1 MIDASLSGDLF
12 LHGFGNQLLIGAGV
26 TLKLAIASLGVGLVL
41 GLLGAS
47 AKLSSFAVLRWIANL
62 YTTLIRG
69 IPELLTVLIIY
80 YGATTVLMSI
90 ASQFGYEEY
99 IEIGPFAAGVT
110 ALGLT
115 FGAYATEVFRGA
127 LMAIPKGQHEAATA
141 LGMGQIRKFYR
152 IILPQVWRIA
162 LPGLGN
168 LFLVLLKD
176 TALVSVVGLDD
187 IMRKA
192 NIAVSSTKEPFLFFA
207 AAAVLYLILTIVSMV
222 LVHYMEKFANRGIK
236 RA

>member
-1 MIDASLSGDLF
+1 MID
-12 LHGFGNQLLIGAGV
+12 LHGFGNQLLQGAV
-26 TLKLAIASLGVGLVL
+26 ITVELAFASLIVGLIL

-47 AKLSSFAVLRWIANL
+47 AKLSSIKALQWIANA
-62 YTTLIRG
+62 YTTIIRG

-80 YGATTVLMSI
+80 FGATSVLMSV
-90 ASQFGYEEY
+90 ASLFGYEEY
-99 IEIGPFAAGVT
+99 IEIGPFVAGVT

-127 LMAIPKGQHEAATA
+127 LQSIPKGQHEAAVA
-141 LGMGQIRKFYR
+141 LGMGNVRKFYR
-152 IILPQVWRIA
+152 IILPQVWRMA

-192 NIAVSSTKEPFLFFA
+192 SIAVSSTKEPFLFYSA
-207 AAAVLYLILTIVSMV
+207 AACMYLILTIISMV
-222 LVHYMEKFANRGIK
+222 AVHYMEKKASRGIK
-236 RA
+236 RT

>member
-1 MIDASLSGDLF
+1 MID
-12 LHGFGNQLLIGAGV
+12 LHGFGDQLLQGAVV
-26 TLKLAIASLGVGLVL
+26 TLELALASLFVGLIL

-47 AKLSSFAVLRWIANL
+47 AKLSSIAVIRWIANG
-62 YTTLIRG
+62 YTTIIRG

-80 YGATTVLMSI
+80 FGATSVLMAI
-90 ASQFGYEEY
+90 AGLFGYDEY
-99 IEIGPFAAGVT
+99 IEVGAFAAGVT

-127 LMAIPKGQHEAATA
+127 LQSIPKGQHEAAIA
-141 LGMGQIRKFYR
+141 LGMGPIRKFYR

-192 NIAVSSTKEPFLFFA
+192 NIAVSSTKQAFLFYLVA
-207 AAAVLYLILTIVSMV
+207 AFMYLALTIISMV
-222 LVHYMEKFANRGIK
+222 FVSFMENRANRGLTSG
-236 RA
+236 

>member
-1 MIDASLSGDLF
+1 MID
-12 LHGFGNQLLIGAGV
+12 LHGFGHQLLQGALV
-26 TLKLAIASLGVGLVL
+26 TIELALASLVVGLVL
-41 GLLGAS
+41 GLLGAA
-47 AKLSSFAVLRWIANL
+47 AKLSSIKPLQWIANI

-80 YGATTVLMSI
+80 FGATTVLMSI
-90 ASQFGYEEY
+90 ASLFGYDEY
-99 IEIGPFAAGVT
+99 IEIGAFAAGVT

-127 LMAIPKGQHEAATA
+127 LQSIPKGQHEAAVA
-141 LGMGQIRKFYR
+141 LGMGTYRKFYR

-176 TALVSVVGLDD
+176 TALVSVVGLED

-192 NIAVSSTKEPFLFFA
+192 NIAVSSTKQAFLFYLVA
-207 AAAVLYLILTIVSMV
+207 AFMYLALTVVSMV
-222 LVHYMEKFANRGIK
+222 VVSYMEKRARRGLS
-236 RA
+236 RG

>member
-1 MIDASLSGDLF
+1 MID
-12 LHGFGNQLLIGAGV
+12 LHGFGDQLLQGAIITV
-26 TLKLAIASLGVGLVL
+26 ELAFASLVVGLIL

-47 AKLSSFAVLRWIANL
+47 AKLSSIKVLQWIANA
-62 YTTLIRG
+62 YTTIIRG

-80 YGATTVLMSI
+80 FGATSVLMSV
-90 ASQFGYEEY
+90 ASLFGYDEY
-99 IEIGPFAAGVT
+99 IEIGAFTAGVT

-127 LMAIPKGQHEAATA
+127 LQSIPKGQHEAATA
-141 LGMGQIRKFYR
+141 MGMGKVRKFYR
-152 IILPQVWRIA
+152 IILPQVWRMA

-192 NIAVSSTKEPFLFFA
+192 NIAVSTTKEPFLFYSA
-207 AAAVLYLILTIVSMV
+207 AACMYLILTIVSMV
-222 LVHYMEKFANRGIK
+222 AVHYMEQKASRGIK

>member
-1 MIDASLSGDLF
+1 MID
-12 LHGFGNQLLIGAGV
+12 LHGYGSQLLLGAQV
-26 TLKLAIASLGVGLVL
+26 TVELAMSSLLVGLIL

-47 AKLSSFAVLRWIANL
+47 AKLSRFRLLQWLANG

-80 YGATTVLMSI
+80 FGATTVLMGI
-90 ASQFGYEEY
+90 AGWFGYEEY

-127 LMAIPKGQHEAATA
+127 LQSIPKGQHEAAIA
-141 LGMGQIRKFYR
+141 LGMGSMRKFYR

-162 LPGLGN
+162 LPGIGN

-192 NIAVSSTKEPFLFFA
+192 NIAVNNTKEPFLFYLA
-207 AAAVLYLILTIVSMV
+207 AAFMYLALTVVSMV
-222 LVHYMEKFANRGIK
+222 VVSYFEKRANRGLH
-236 RA
+236 RG

>member
-1 MIDASLSGDLF
+1 MID
-12 LHGFGNQLLIGAGV
+12 LHGFGDQLLQGAVV
-26 TLKLAIASLGVGLVL
+26 TLELALSSLFVGLIL

-47 AKLSSFAVLRWIANL
+47 AKLSSIAVIRWIANG
-62 YTTLIRG
+62 YTTIIRG

-80 YGATTVLMSI
+80 FGATSVLMAI
-90 ASQFGYEEY
+90 AGLFGYDEY
-99 IEIGPFAAGVT
+99 IEVGAFAAGVI

-127 LMAIPKGQHEAATA
+127 LQSIPKGQHEAATA
-141 LGMGQIRKFYR
+141 LGMGPVRKFYR

-192 NIAVSSTKEPFLFFA
+192 NIAVSSTKQAFLFYLVA
-207 AAAVLYLILTIVSMV
+207 AFMYLALTIISMV
-222 LVHYMEKFANRGIK
+222 FVSYMEKRASRGLT
-236 RA
+236 RG

>member
-1 MIDASLSGDLF
+1 MID
-12 LHGFGNQLLIGAGV
+12 LHGFGDQLLQGAVV
-26 TLKLAIASLGVGLVL
+26 TLELALFSLLVGLIL
-41 GLLGAS
+41 GMLGAS
-47 AKLSSFAVLRWIANL
+47 AKLSSIKVFQWIAHG

-80 YGATTVLMSI
+80 FGATSVLMGI
-90 ASQFGYEEY
+90 AGLFGYNEY
-99 IEIGPFAAGVT
+99 IEVGAFAAGVT

-127 LMAIPKGQHEAATA
+127 LQSIPKGQHEAAIA
-141 LGMGQIRKFYR
+141 LGMGPVRKFYR
-152 IILPQVWRIA
+152 IILPQVWRVA

-176 TALVSVVGLDD
+176 TALVSVIGLED

-192 NIAVSSTKEPFLFFA
+192 NIAVNNTKEAFLFYMVA
-207 AAAVLYLILTIVSMV
+207 ALMYLILTILSMM
-222 LVHYMEKFANRGIK
+222 LVFYMEKRANRGLT
-236 RA
+236 RG

>member
-1 MIDASLSGDLF
+1 MID
-12 LHGFGNQLLIGAGV
+12 LHGFGDQLLQGAV
-26 TLKLAIASLGVGLVL
+26 ITLELALSSLFVGLIL

-47 AKLSSFAVLRWIANL
+47 AKLSSISVIRWIAHA
-62 YTTLIRG
+62 YTTIIRG

-80 YGATTVLMSI
+80 FGATSVLMAI
-90 ASQFGYEEY
+90 AGLFGYDEY
-99 IEIGPFAAGVT
+99 IEVGAFAAGVT

-115 FGAYATEVFRGA
+115 FVAYATEVFRGA
-127 LMAIPKGQHEAATA
+127 LQSIPKGQHEAAIA
-141 LGMGQIRKFYR
+141 LGMGPIRKFYR

-176 TALVSVVGLDD
+176 TALVSVVGLED

-192 NIAVSSTKEPFLFFA
+192 NIAVSSTKQAFLFYLVA
-207 AAAVLYLILTIVSMV
+207 AFMYLALTIISMV
-222 LVHYMEKFANRGIK
+222 FVSYMEKRASRGLT
-236 RA
+236 RG

>member
-1 MIDASLSGDLF
+1 MID
-12 LHGFGNQLLIGAGV
+12 LHGFGHQLLQGALV
-26 TLKLAIASLGVGLVL
+26 TVELALASLVVGLVL
-41 GLLGAS
+41 GLLGAA
-47 AKLSSFAVLRWIANL
+47 AKLSSIKPLQWIANI

-69 IPELLTVLIIY
+69 LPELLTVLIIY
-80 YGATTVLMSI
+80 FGATTVLMSI
-90 ASQFGYEEY
+90 ASLFGYDEY
-99 IEIGPFAAGVT
+99 IEIGAFAAGVT

-127 LMAIPKGQHEAATA
+127 FQSIPKGQHESAVA
-141 LGMGQIRKFYR
+141 LGMGTFHKFYR

-176 TALVSVVGLDD
+176 TALVSVVGLED

-192 NIAVSSTKEPFLFFA
+192 NIAVSSTKEAFLFYLVA
-207 AAAVLYLILTIVSMV
+207 AIMYLALTVVSMV
-222 LVHYMEKFANRGIK
+222 VVSYLEK
-236 RA
+236 RARRGLTRG

>member
-1 MIDASLSGDLF
+1 MID
-12 LHGFGNQLLIGAGV
+12 LHGFGNQLLQGAV
-26 TLKLAIASLGVGLVL
+26 ITVELAFASLIVGLIL

-47 AKLSSFAVLRWIANL
+47 AKLSSIKVLQWIANT
-62 YTTLIRG
+62 YTTIIRG

-80 YGATTVLMSI
+80 FGATSVLMGI
-90 ASQFGYEEY
+90 ASWFGYEEY
-99 IEIGPFAAGVT
+99 IEIGPFVAGVT

-127 LMAIPKGQHEAATA
+127 LQSIPKGQHEAAIA
-141 LGMGQIRKFYR
+141 LGMGSVRKFYR
-152 IILPQVWRIA
+152 VILPQVWRIA

-192 NIAVSSTKEPFLFFA
+192 SVAVSSTKEPFLFYSA
-207 AAAVLYLILTIVSMV
+207 AACMYLILTIVSMV
-222 LVHYMEKFANRGIK
+222 AVHYMEKKASRGIK
-236 RA
+236 RT

>member
-1 MIDASLSGDLF
+1 MIDLY
-12 LHGFGNQLLIGAGV
+12 GFGDQLLQGAV
-26 TLKLAIASLGVGLVL
+26 ITVELALSSLVVGLIL

-47 AKLSSFAVLRWIANL
+47 AKLSSIRSLQWIANA
-62 YTTLIRG
+62 YTTIIRG

-80 YGATTVLMSI
+80 FGATSVLMGI
-90 ASQFGYEEY
+90 ASLFGYEEY

-127 LMAIPKGQHEAATA
+127 LQSLPKGQHEAATA
-141 LGMGQIRKFYR
+141 LGMGTLRKFYR
-152 IILPQVWRIA
+152 IVLPQVWRIA

-192 NIAVSSTKEPFLFFA
+192 NVAVSSTKEAFLFYSV
-207 AAAVLYLILTIVSMV
+207 AAVMYLILTIISMAV
-222 LVHYMEKFANRGIK
+222 VHFMEQRASRGIK

>member
-1 MIDASLSGDLF
+1 MIDLR
-12 LHGFGNQLLIGAGV
+12 GFGPQLWEGTII
-26 TLKLAIASLGVGLVL
+26 TLELAMVSLVVGLIL

-47 AKLSSFAVLRWIANL
+47 AKLSAFRPARILATA
-62 YTTLIRG
+62 YTTVLRG

-80 YGATTVLMSI
+80 FGATSVLMGI
-90 ASQFGYEEY
+90 ASWFGYDEY
-99 IEIGPFAAGVT
+99 IEISPFAAGVT

-127 LMAIPKGQHEAATA
+127 IMAIPEGQREAGLV
-141 LGMGQIRKFYR
+141 LGMSRMR
-152 IILPQVWRIA
+152 IFMRITLPQVWRLA

-176 TALVSVVGLDD
+176 TALVSVIGLED

-192 NIAVSSTKEPFLFFA
+192 NVAVGFTKEPFLFYMA
-207 AAAVLYLILTIVSMV
+207 AALIYLTLTIISMV
-222 LVHYMEKFANRGIK
+222 AIHYLEKRTNRGMV
-236 RA
+236 RG

>member
-1 MIDASLSGDLF
+1 MID
-12 LHGFGNQLLIGAGV
+12 LHGFGDQLLLGAVV
-26 TLKLAIASLGVGLVL
+26 TLELALSSLVLGLFL

-47 AKLSSFAVLRWIANL
+47 AKLSSVKVLQWIANG
-62 YTTLIRG
+62 YTTIIRG
-69 IPELLTVLIIY
+69 VPELLTVLIIY
-80 YGATTVLMSI
+80 FGATSVLMAI
-90 ASQFGYEEY
+90 AGLFGYDEY
-99 IEIGPFAAGVT
+99 IEVGAFAAGVT

-127 LMAIPKGQHEAATA
+127 LQSIPKGQHEAATV
-141 LGMGQIRKFYR
+141 LGMSSMRKFRR

-176 TALVSVVGLDD
+176 TALVSVVGLED

-192 NIAVSSTKEPFLFFA
+192 NVAVSSTKEPFLFYLVA
-207 AAAVLYLILTIVSMV
+207 AFMYLGLTIISMV
-222 LVHYMEKFANRGIK
+222 LVSYMEKRANRGLT
-236 RA
+236 RG

>member
-1 MIDASLSGDLF
+1 MID
-12 LHGFGNQLLIGAGV
+12 LHGFGDQLLQGAVV
-26 TLKLAIASLGVGLVL
+26 TLELALCSLFVGLIL

-47 AKLSSFAVLRWIANL
+47 AKLSSVRVLRWIANG
-62 YTTLIRG
+62 YTTIIRG

-80 YGATTVLMSI
+80 FGATSVLMAI
-90 ASQFGYEEY
+90 AGLFGYDEY
-99 IEIGPFAAGVT
+99 IEVGAFAAGVT

-127 LMAIPKGQHEAATA
+127 LQSIPKGQHEAATA
-141 LGMGQIRKFYR
+141 LGMGPIRKLYR

-192 NIAVSSTKEPFLFFA
+192 NIAVSSTKEAFLFYLVA
-207 AAAVLYLILTIVSMV
+207 AFMYLALTIISMV
-222 LVHYMEKFANRGIK
+222 FVSFMEKRANRGLT
-236 RA
+236 RG

>member
-1 MIDASLSGDLF
+1 MID
-12 LHGFGNQLLIGAGV
+12 LHGFGDQLLQGAV
-26 TLKLAIASLGVGLVL
+26 ITLELALSSLFVGLIL

-47 AKLSSFAVLRWIANL
+47 AKLSSIKAIRWIAHA
-62 YTTLIRG
+62 YTTIIRG

-80 YGATTVLMSI
+80 FGATTVLMAI
-90 ASQFGYEEY
+90 AGLFGYDEY
-99 IEIGPFAAGVT
+99 IEVGAFAAGVT

-127 LMAIPKGQHEAATA
+127 LQSIPKGQHEAATA
-141 LGMGQIRKFYR
+141 LGMGTVRKFYR
-152 IILPQVWRIA
+152 IILPQVWLIA

-176 TALVSVVGLDD
+176 TALVSVVGLED

-192 NIAVSSTKEPFLFFA
+192 NIAVSSTKQAFLFYLVA
-207 AAAVLYLILTIVSMV
+207 AFMYLALTIVSMV
-222 LVHYMEKFANRGIK
+222 FVSYMEKRASRGLT
-236 RA
+236 RG

>member
-1 MIDASLSGDLF
+1 MIDLR
-12 LHGFGNQLLIGAGV
+12 GFGPQLWEGTII
-26 TLKLAIASLGVGLVL
+26 TLELAMVSLVVGLIL

-47 AKLSSFAVLRWIANL
+47 AKLSAFRPARILATA
-62 YTTLIRG
+62 YTTVLRG

-80 YGATTVLMSI
+80 FGATSVLMGI
-90 ASQFGYEEY
+90 ASWFGYDEY
-99 IEIGPFAAGVT
+99 IEISPFAAGVT

-127 LMAIPKGQHEAATA
+127 IMAIPEGQREAGLV
-141 LGMGQIRKFYR
+141 LGMSRMR
-152 IILPQVWRIA
+152 IFMRITLPQVWRLA

-176 TALVSVVGLDD
+176 TALVSVIGLED

-192 NIAVSSTKEPFLFFA
+192 NVAVGFTKEPFLFYMA
-207 AAAVLYLILTIVSMV
+207 AALIYLTLTIISMV
-222 LVHYMEKFANRGIK
+222 AIHYLEKRTNRGVV
-236 RA
+236 RG

>member
-1 MIDASLSGDLF
+1 MIDLY
-12 LHGFGNQLLIGAGV
+12 GFGNQLLQGAMV
-26 TLKLAIASLGVGLVL
+26 TLQLALSSLAVGLIL

-47 AKLSSFAVLRWIANL
+47 AKLSSVKAFRWLANA
-62 YTTLIRG
+62 YTTVIRG

-80 YGATTVLMSI
+80 FGATQVLMAI
-90 ASQFGYEEY
+90 AGLFGYQEY
-99 IEIGPFAAGVT
+99 IEISSFAAGVT

-127 LMAIPKGQHEAATA
+127 LQSIPKGQHEAAIA
-141 LGMGQIRKFYR
+141 LGMGSIRKFYR
-152 IILPQVWRIA
+152 IILPQVWLVS

-192 NIAVSSTKEPFLFFA
+192 NIAVSNTKEAFLFYLVA
-207 AAAVLYLILTIVSMV
+207 ALMYLLLTIVSMV
-222 LVHYMEKFANRGIK
+222 LVSYMEKRASRGLA
-236 RA
+236 RR

>member
-1 MIDASLSGDLF
+1 MID
-12 LHGFGNQLLIGAGV
+12 LHGFGDQLLAGALV
-26 TLKLAIASLGVGLVL
+26 TVELALSSLIVGLVL

-47 AKLSSFAVLRWIANL
+47 AKLSSIKALQVIANF
-62 YTTLIRG
+62 YTTVIRG
-69 IPELLTVLIIY
+69 VPELLTVLIIY
-80 YGATTVLMSI
+80 FGATSVLMGI
-90 ASQFGYEEY
+90 ASLFGYDEY
-99 IEIGPFAAGVT
+99 IEVGAFAAGVT

-127 LMAIPKGQHEAATA
+127 LQSIPKGQHEAATV
-141 LGMGQIRKFYR
+141 LGMGSMHKFRR

-192 NIAVSSTKEPFLFFA
+192 NIAVSNTKEPFLFYLVA
-207 AAAVLYLILTIVSMV
+207 AFMYLLLTIVSML
-222 LVHYMEKFANRGIK
+222 LVTYLEKRANRGLVRGK
-236 RA
+236 